1 MNTQDQMNRAMRYI
15 EDNLLG
21 ELDTAQAA
29 MIACCS
35 EYHFRRMFSF
45 LAGMP
50 LGEYIRRRRLT
61 VAAVL
66 LKQGGIKVID
76 LALQL
81 GYESPDAFAKAFTAM
96 HGISPSAARK
106 PGAVIQS
113 FLPMSFRL
121 TIKGGNEMQYRIVKK
136 EAFTIVG
143 LKKRITMVFEGVN
156 PQMAGL
162 FQQLTPEKIQELKA
176 LCDTEPRGIV
186 CVSAN
191 FSDRTQEGSE
201 LDQYVGVATSQQ
213 APPNWETLRV
223 AATNWAVFTAV
234 GEFPKALQQTWADI
248 YAQWLPC
255 SGYELVSGPEILWNE
270 SPDTSKPDYKSE
282 IWIPVKERSIQPK
295 S

>member
-29 MIACCS
+29 KTACCS

-81 GYESPDAFAKAFTAM
+81 GYDSPDAFTKAFTAM

-136 EAFTIVG
+136 DAFTIVG
-143 LKKRITMVFEGVN
+143 LKKRITVVFEGVN

-162 FQQLTPEKIQELKA
+162 FQQLTPDKIRELKA

-201 LDQYVGVATSQQ
+201 LDQYVGVATTLQ
-213 APPNWETLRV
+213 APQNWETLRV
-223 AATNWAVFTAV
+223 AATTWAVFTAV
-234 GEFPKALQQTWADI
+234 GEFPKALQQMWADI

-255 SGYELVSGPEILWNE
+255 SGYELVNGPEILWNE

-282 IWIPVKERSIQPK
+282 IWVPIKERST
-295 S
+295 